1 MQVIRAIYRQ
11 KIIKIWRNEM
21 TFFSNLSVKFLIS
34 IFILLL
40 FSFSAFAQTSVKPN
54 RQVKGQILTSKSLPE
69 LRLKFN
75 KKFKFGGA
83 HEFALYDR
91 AKAEQFFFIEAE
103 NKKIKRLYMLQ
114 FESFLPNIDGKY
126 DYNEPQTVEFGGL
139 KYFSNSEYIPNV
151 GMALQ
156 AVPDSDIAKA
166 ANFLQDKGFI
176 LMKSLKY
183 QRFVR
188 VLDDAKRSE
197 FIMLYIEDAENGGS
211 AATKDLPSRALANVK
226 ILK

>member
-1 MQVIRAIYRQ
+1 MI
-11 KIIKIWRNEM
+11 
-21 TFFSNLSVKFLIS
+21 FFSNLSVKFLIS
-34 IFILLL
+34 IFILFL
-40 FSFSAFAQTSVKPN
+40 FAFSVSAQTTEKPN
-54 RQVKGQILTSKSLPE
+54 RQVKEQVLISKNMPQ
-69 LRLKFN
+69 LRLKFD
-75 KKFKFGGA
+75 KKFKFGGKQ
-83 HEFALYDR
+83 EFILYDR
-91 AKAEQFFFIEAE
+91 AKAEQFFFIETE

-114 FESFLPNIDGKY
+114 FESFLPNIQGKY

-139 KYFSNSEYIPNV
+139 KYFSNSENIPNV
-151 GMALQ
+151 EMALQ

-166 ANFLQDKGFI
+166 ANFLQDKGFV

-197 FIMLYIEDAENGGS
+197 FIILYIENAENGGN
-211 AATKDLPSRALANVK
+211 AETKDLPSRALANFK